1 MGGRRGPARPRAEID
16 GHGAGVQV
24 TRGGFALRGRVFA
37 RFGDEGQRCV
47 LSGAL
52 DDSIG
57 VMGFGEPEQ
66 GTREEEVGVIILG
79 GRRRKRLHWW

>member
-1 MGGRRGPARPRAEID
+1 MGRSLGPARPCAQID
-16 GHGAGVQV
+16 RHRPSVGVAL
-24 TRGGFALRGRVFA
+24 RRLALRGRVFA

-57 VMGFGEPEQ
+57 VVGFREPQQ
-66 GTREEEVGVIILG
+66 GTREEEVGVIVL
-79 GRRRKRLHWW
+79 RRRRRSGWQWR

>member
-1 MGGRRGPARPRAEID
+1 MGSRLGPTCPRAEIY
-16 GHGAGVQV
+16 GHGAGIQV

-52 DDSIG
+52 DDSVG
-57 VMGFGEPEQ
+57 VVGFRETKQ
-66 GTREEEVGVIILG
+66 STREEEVGVIILW